1 MADRFPIIIEST
13 EQQIQE
19 LSAGDG
25 LDLTKS
31 GVVNA
36 NYVHSAGVNA
46 GVVTATSFI
55 GDGSQIT
62 NIPAGGGSLEATASG
77 TLSDGSTVIVNT
89 DGTVSVVAGSTTS
102 ATESLS
108 STGVEWDDSTNAN
121 FWAATYDTH
130 NNKAVICWRSTSPSW
145 GIGKITL
152 GTISGTSI
160 SFTTPANFSSTN
172 IDVPS
177 IVFDSHNNRVVIVY
191 RDYGNSSYGTA
202 VVGEISGNSI
212 SFGTPTVFES
222 GTLESISPVFDSH
235 NNRVVIFYVDT
246 GNSYRPTAIVGE
258 VNPST
263 NAISFGTH
271 TVSSYTQMTSTAA
284 TFDSDNNMVLLVSGR
299 NNTGR
304 MHAGTVNPSNNS
316 ISFANDG
323 ATAEEFNA
331 GDSSH
336 TAVAYDT
343 ANNKAV
349 VLWSGTS
356 GAGKYKVVSIDSSG
370 NFTFGAEGTYFSRGT
385 GNTSYNFLKYEPT
398 SGKLVAFFRPVSSP
412 YGTYYV
418 LGTMSGTTV
427 TWESSVTVGSN
438 GATYGGLAI
447 DPNNAKAIFAY
458 SDGGGAT
465 FEAKVLQLPYSST
478 TTNLTAENFIGI
490 SNGVYTNGQTATIQ
504 ISGSVDDAQ
513 SSLTPGQQ
521 YYVQVDGTL
530 SETADSPSV
539 LAGTAIAATKLAIG

>member
-55 GDGSQIT
+55 GDGSQLT
-62 NIPAGGGSLEATASG
+62 NIPAGGGTIEATASG
-77 TLSDGSTVIVNT
+77 TLSDGSTVLVNT
-89 DGTVSVVAGSTTS
+89 DGTVSVVAGSTTN

-121 FWAATYDTH
+121 FWSAAYDTH

-145 GIGKITL
+145 GIGKVTL

-172 IDVPS
+172 IDEPS
-177 IVFDSHNNRVVIVY
+177 IVFDSHNNRVVIAY
-191 RDYGNSSYGTA
+191 KNWGNSGYGTA

-212 SFGTPTVFES
+212 SFGTPVVFES
-222 GTLESISPVFDSH
+222 AGVESISTVFDSY

-246 GNSYRPTAIVGE
+246 GNTYRPTAIVGN
-258 VNPST
+258 VSGT
-263 NAISFGTH
+263 SISFGSPTA
-271 TVSSYTQMTSTAA
+271 SSYTQMLSTAA
-284 TFDSDNNMVLLVSGR
+284 AFDSDNNKVLLMAG
-299 NNTGR
+299 NTGSGR

-349 VLWSGTS
+349 VLWSATS

-370 NFTFGAEGTYFSRGT
+370 NFTFGTEGTYFSRGT
-385 GNTSYNFLKYEPT
+385 GVTTKNFLRYEPT
-398 SGKLVAFFRPVSSP
+398 SGKLVAFFRPNSAT
-412 YGTYYV
+412 YDTYYV

-427 TWESSVTVGSN
+427 TWESEVTVGSN
-438 GATYGGLAI
+438 GQTFGGLAI

-465 FEAKVLQLPYSST
+465 YEAKVLQLPYSST

-490 SNGVYTNGQTATIQ
+490 SDGAYTNGQTATIQ
-504 ISGSVDDAQ
+504 IAGSVDDAQ

-521 YYVQVDGTL
+521 YYVQIDGTL
-530 SETADSPSV
+530 STSAGNPSV
-539 LAGTAIAATKLAIG
+539 LAGTAVATTKLAIG